1 VPVKRSLQH
10 VGGRSELSGDPEIA
24 RALAECM
31 AVRPAQKLPF
41 THGFHSYPA
50 RMHPE
55 VAGRV
60 LQRFAPAGTRVL
72 DPFVGSGTTALEA
85 LRAGLSLTGVDIA
98 RVALE
103 IAWVRTR
110 VLAPE
115 VCRAVEREGARIA
128 QLARR
133 LEPDEAPLPVWARG
147 VRHWFAAATLR
158 EIATLKLLIDQV
170 GAADLQRMLTCV
182 LSSLLVKLSRQT
194 SDSVTVRD
202 RAERSW
208 SRGASH
214 GLFRSKCT
222 ELTKRLLAL
231 SSDMHRRHVAAVE
244 PRLER
249 ADARAVRL
257 QPEAFGLV
265 LTSPPYPATYD
276 YASHHQLRHALYGD
290 DDAFVHE
297 HEIGSRREL
306 AARRDAVARYRED
319 TEAWMRNVWR
329 ALAQGGQMIVLIG
342 DGTAAGRA
350 IQTADLVAGVAARLG
365 GRTVARVSQVRPDW
379 TRRGAKREHL
389 MLIRK

>member
-1 VPVKRSLQH
+1 
-10 VGGRSELSGDPEIA
+10 
-24 RALAECM
+24 M

-55 VAGRV
+55 IAGRV
-60 LQRFAPAGTRVL
+60 LERFAPAGTRVL
-72 DPFVGSGTTALEA
+72 DPFVGAGTPALEA

-110 VLAPE
+110 VLVPE
-115 VCRAVEREGARIA
+115 TCRAVEREGARLA

-147 VRHWFAAATLR
+147 VRQWFAAATLR

-170 GAADLQRMLTCV
+170 RAADLRRMLTCV
-182 LSSLLVKLSRQT
+182 LSSLLVKLSRQA

-208 SRGASH
+208 SRGASL

-231 SSDMHRRHVAAVE
+231 SSDLHRRRVTAVE

-249 ADARAVRL
+249 ADARTVRL
-257 QPEAFGLV
+257 EPEAFGLV

-290 DDAFVHE
+290 DDAFVRE

-306 AARRDAVARYRED
+306 AARTDAVSRYREA
-319 TEAWMRNVWR
+319 TETWMRNIWR
-329 ALAQGGQMIVLIG
+329 ALAQDGQMIVLIG
-342 DGTAAGRA
+342 DGTAAGRT

-365 GRTVARVSQVRPDW
+365 GHAVARASQLRPDW
-379 TRRGAKREHL
+379 TRGGGAKREHL